1 MFKSNLKVG
10 SFSKVRI
17 AGLLESGHL
26 VGVAPGGAREC
37 LFDYDC
43 QVLWK
48 KRYND
53 PNNLIIQFLI
63 NVFMVHLLG
72 LDSQRWRIWQKY
84 QSSQFTQK
92 ISDWLTP
99 PFHSHPPFHG
109 EKSINVHHEKLV
121 VSTQDN
127 LRADK
132 ITISASLRW
141 IPRHPPNSHR
151 PPDICIKWRNSR
163 AVADQTQVRI
173 LELL

>member
-99 PFHSHPPFHG
+99 PFHSHPPCHG
-109 EKSINVHHEKLV
+109 DKNNTVHH
-121 VSTQDN
+121 QN
-127 LRADK
+127 L
-132 ITISASLRW
+132 W
-141 IPRHPPNSHR
+141 IPLRT
-151 PPDICIKWRNSR
+151 IY
-163 AVADQTQVRI
+163 
-173 LELL
+173 ELTRLPLVLLYGGFPVTLRTHIGPQIFAINGETPEHLQIRLRSGF

>member
-1 MFKSNLKVG
+1 MDSQTVIQHFHRKVYSVVDKCLTFLPGLEMFKSNLKVG

-53 PNNLIIQFLI
+53 PNNLIIQFLS

-72 LDSQRWRIWQKY
+72 SDSQRWRI
-84 QSSQFTQK
+84 
-92 ISDWLTP
+92 
-99 PFHSHPPFHG
+99 
-109 EKSINVHHEKLV
+109 
-121 VSTQDN
+121 
-127 LRADK
+127 
-132 ITISASLRW
+132 
-141 IPRHPPNSHR
+141 
-151 PPDICIKWRNSR
+151 
-163 AVADQTQVRI
+163 
-173 LELL
+173 